1 MKIDLRKLYALNNIE
16 INSEVIIPKD
26 YYKTTDIIKV
36 SPLKVNGNIF
46 INNLDEI
53 ELNIDIKGTFI
64 LPCAISLEEVPYN
77 FNIILNEI
85 IPETTKKDEFNLEL
99 LDILWEN
106 TVLEVPIRVVKE
118 NLNTKNVSGA
128 GWKLES

>member
-16 INSEVIIPKD
+16 IKGEVIIPKD
-26 YYKTTDIIKV
+26 YYKTTDIIEV
-36 SPLKVNGNIF
+36 SPLNVIGSIF

-53 ELNIDIKGTFI
+53 QIDVNIKGTFI
-64 LPCAISLEEVPYN
+64 LPCAISLEEVPYS
-77 FNIILNEI
+77 FNVILNDI
-85 IPETTKKDEFNLEL
+85 IPETNKKDEFNLEL

-118 NLNTKNVSGA
+118 NLDTKGISGM
-128 GWKLES
+128 GWELES